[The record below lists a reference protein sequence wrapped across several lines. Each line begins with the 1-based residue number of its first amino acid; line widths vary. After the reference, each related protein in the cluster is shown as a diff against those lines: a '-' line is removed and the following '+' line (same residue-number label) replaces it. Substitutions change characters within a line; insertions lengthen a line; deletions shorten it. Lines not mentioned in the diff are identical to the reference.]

1 VENKMLAFIKRFL
14 LHWEAGVTAASCTG
28 SIIEVP

>member
-1 VENKMLAFIKRFL
+1 MLAFIKRFL